1 MALSGLPGSIF
12 DVFWPNI
19 LKIYH
24 FFGTFCDQKS
34 RFSINIC
41 TNFSAMSFPISAYR
55 TNSHTNKQ
63 PPALLQL
70 LIPPHQPRCKGVSD
84 QYAWLSG
91 MLMARIAAGPS
102 SSVPRFLDV
111 PKVRRSVRST
121 WNTVTARESMVPW
134 ALGWHSWPP
143 LGPSWPFWNHFCDPI
158 LLFQA
163 MWSYFCIKKLFQTS
177 LGTLFYKKYSKRYLQ
192 NPEKPWKTIE
202 KPWFFNVFQ
211 GFTIFVFWPVLWRF
225 FAPK

>member
-1 MALSGLPGSIF
+1 
-12 DVFWPNI
+12 
-19 LKIYH
+19 
-24 FFGTFCDQKS
+24 
-34 RFSINIC
+34 
-41 TNFSAMSFPISAYR
+41 MSFPISAYR

-63 PPALLQL
+63 PPALLVL

-121 WNTVTARESMVPW
+121 WNRPPERGPMVLG
-134 ALGWHSWPP
+134 ALGWHFWPP
-143 LGPSWPFWNHFCDPI
+143 LGPSWHFWSYCSDAI
-158 LLFQA
+158 LPFQA
-163 MWSYFCIKKLFQTS
+163 MQSYFFIKNLFRTS

-192 NPEKPWKTIE
+192 NPEKP
-202 KPWFFNVFQ
+202 
-211 GFTIFVFWPVLWRF
+211 
-225 FAPK
+225 